1 MNPREPASAQ
11 GFPPGD
17 LEPSGDFGGNAQA
30 STLSP
35 SRPFI
40 MRPVATALLMLAIVL
55 AGLVGFRL
63 LPLSALP
70 QVDYPTIQVQTLYP
84 GASPEVMA
92 QTVTAP
98 LERQFGQMAGLS
110 RMSSTSTA
118 GVSIVTLQFGLG
130 LALDV
135 AEQQVQ
141 AAINAGGSLLPAD
154 LPAPPVYAKVNPAD
168 APVLSLAITSDTLPL
183 TEVQN
188 IVNTR
193 LALKISQVSGVGLV
207 ALSGGQR
214 PAVRIQADTRALA
227 SYGLGLD
234 ALRISIAAANA
245 NAAKGSID
253 GPTRSYSINSNDQL
267 LTAADYQNL
276 IIAYRNGAAVRV
288 ADVARV
294 VESAENTQLGAWAS
308 IACSPAADPAPDDG
322 TASGAA
328 VQVERPDCLGTPG
341 RRLVP
346 AIILNVQRQPGANV
360 IATVDAIKAR
370 LPELEASLPTQM
382 RVDVLSDRT
391 TGIRASVLH
400 VEIELLLAVLMVVLV
415 IFAFLHNLRATV
427 IASLSV
433 PISLIGTCGAM
444 YLLGYSLNNLSL
456 MALTIATGFVV
467 DDAIVMI
474 ENISRYIEEG
484 EKPMLAALKGAK
496 QIGFTIIS
504 LTVSLIAVLIPLLFM
519 GDVVGRLFREFAI
532 TLAITILISAVV
544 SLTLVPMMSARWLKA
559 KAPTLPAL
567 RGSLP
572 PEGATPSAAWQ
583 SRFRDG
589 NLHRDSAAGTGARL
603 QRFFDGVI
611 VRYDQSL
618 TWVLKRQG
626 LTLAVAVGTLLLTVL
641 LYMLIP
647 KGLFPTQDTGQLQA
661 RVETAQSVSYARM
674 SELQQAAAREILQD
688 PDVEA
693 LSSFIGVDAANNTM
707 LHTGRMLINLK
718 KERIGSQQETMDRL
732 RQRASQVA
740 GVTLY
745 LQPTQDLT
753 IDAETGPTQFRVSME
768 GASNAVVV
776 QWANQLAERMAL
788 STSLRN
794 VVSDAGAQGTAAF
807 INVDRD
813 TASRLGISAS
823 VIDDALYNAFGQR
836 IVSTIFTETNQYRV
850 ILEALPDA
858 RATPASLGNLP
869 LKTSAGTTT
878 PLASIATISEQ
889 PAPLQ
894 ITHVAQFPA
903 TTLGFD
909 TAPGVSLGKAV
920 DEIRQAARD
929 IALPSSVT
937 MTFLGAAGA
946 YQSSL
951 SSQLWLILAAVVC
964 VYIVLGVLYESYV
977 HPMTILSTLP
987 SAGVGALLMLML
999 SGSPL
1004 GVIGIIGIIL
1014 LIGIV
1019 KKNAIMMIDF
1029 AIDAE
1034 RNEGKSP
1041 QEAIHQAALL
1051 RFRPILMTT
1060 LAALFAAVPLMLGF
1074 GEGAELRRPLGLA
1087 IFGGLIVSQVL
1098 TLFTT
1103 PVIYLAFDRLG
1114 RRFGRKERRDAAV
1127 A

>member
-1 MNPREPASAQ
+1 M
-11 GFPPGD
+11 
-17 LEPSGDFGGNAQA
+17 
-30 STLSP
+30 SP
-35 SRPFI
+35 SSPFI
-40 MRPVATALLMLAIVL
+40 QRPVATALLMVAIVL
-55 AGLVGFRL
+55 AGLVGFKF

-98 LERQFGQMAGLS
+98 LERQFGQMAGLQ
-110 RMSSTSTA
+110 RLSSTSAA

-130 LALDV
+130 LGLDV

-168 APVLSLAITSDTLPL
+168 APVLTLAITSDSLPL

-207 ALSGGQR
+207 SLSGGQR

-234 ALRISIAAANA
+234 SLRTAIAAANA
-245 NAAKGSID
+245 NGAKGSID

-267 LTAADYQNL
+267 LAAAEYKNL
-276 IIAYRNGAAVRV
+276 IIAFRNGAAVRV
-288 ADVARV
+288 ADVAQV
-294 VESAENTQLGAWAS
+294 VDSAENVKLGAW
-308 IACSPAADPAPDDG
+308 
-322 TASGAA
+322 SG
-328 VQVERPDCLGTPG
+328 LK
-341 RRLVP
+341 P

-370 LPELEASLPTQM
+370 LPELQAGLPTALK
-382 RVDVLSDRT
+382 VDVLSDRT

-400 VEIELLLAVLMVVLV
+400 VEIELLLAVVMVVLV
-415 IFAFLHNLRATV
+415 IFAFLRNIRATV
-427 IASLSV
+427 IASLAV

-474 ENISRYIEEG
+474 ENISRYIEKG
-484 EKPMLAALKGAK
+484 EAPMAAALKGAQ

-504 LTVSLIAVLIPLLFM
+504 LTVSLIAALIPLLFM
-519 GDVVGRLFREFAI
+519 GDVVGRLFREFAV

-544 SLTLVPMMSARWLKA
+544 SLTLVPMMSARWLKHE
-559 KAPTLPAL
+559 PDTG
-567 RGSLP
+567 GSP
-572 PEGATPSAAWQ
+572 
-583 SRFRDG
+583 
-589 NLHRDSAAGTGARL
+589 TGAKL
-603 QRFFDGVI
+603 QKFFDGVI
-611 VRYDQSL
+611 TRYDGWLS
-618 TWVLKRQG
+618 WVLRHQG
-626 LTLAVAVGTLLLTVL
+626 ATLLVALATLVLTVL
-641 LYMLIP
+641 LYVLIP

-661 RVETAQSVSYARM
+661 RIETSQSVSYARM
-674 SELQQAAAREILQD
+674 AELQQAAAKAILED
-688 PDVEA
+688 PDVDT

-718 KERIGSQQETMDRL
+718 RTRSTSQQETMDRL
-732 RQRASQVA
+732 QRRAGAVA
-740 GVTLY
+740 GVTMY

-753 IDAETGPTQFRVSME
+753 IDAETGPTQFRVSLE
-768 GASNAVVV
+768 GSDTATVAL
-776 QWANQLAERMAL
+776 WAGKLAQRMQELPA
-788 STSLRN
+788 LRN
-794 VVSDAGAQGTAAF
+794 IASDAGATGTSAY
-807 INVDRD
+807 ISVDRD
-813 TASRLGISAS
+813 TASRVGVTTSA
-823 VIDDALYNAFGQR
+823 IDDALYSAFGQR

-850 ILEALPDA
+850 ILEALPDPLM
-858 RATPASLGNLP
+858 TSASLGSLP
-869 LKTSAGTTT
+869 LKTGSGVTT
-878 PLASIATISEQ
+878 PLASIATITEQ

-894 ITHVAQFPA
+894 ITRVAQYPA

-920 DEIRQAARD
+920 GEVKQAAKD
-929 IALPSSVT
+929 IALPASVT
-937 MTFLGAAGA
+937 LTFLGAAGA
-946 YQSSL
+946 YQTSL
-951 SSQLWLILAAVVC
+951 SSQLWLILAAVIC
-964 VYIVLGVLYESYV
+964 VYIVLGVLYESYI
-977 HPMTILSTLP
+977 HPLTILSTLP
-987 SAGVGALLMLML
+987 SAGVGALLALMI
-999 SGSPL
+999 SGSDL

-1034 RNEGKSP
+1034 RSEGKSP

-1060 LAALFAAVPLMLGF
+1060 LAALFAAVPLMLGW

-1103 PVIYLAFDRLG
+1103 PVIYLAFDRMG
-1114 RRFGRKERRDAAV
+1114 QRFGRRGSV
-1127 A
+1127 